1 MTDSL
6 FDLDDVP
13 GPAFSHGATW
23 TVRETTP
30 QTARSWVTRWHYSRR
45 MPGGGTRS
53 WAVYGPD
60 LVAVVMVS
68 LPNNKH
74 GVAGRLGLAG
84 WPGNLEISRVVA
96 HPDAP
101 RNTAS
106 RAVAAVCDR
115 YARGVVM
122 ADGALPSRF
131 DWLFSYA
138 DTGQGHHGG
147 IYQALNAVYVGL
159 SETRP
164 GFRCE
169 GVPVHPR
176 SLVST
181 YGTQAWPRIRD
192 LYLADTGKVLERVMD
207 MNTAKHTYVLPIGGP
222 ASRRAIRRALAPIT
236 RPYPKREG
244 QT

>member
-1 MTDSL
+1 MSDGL
-6 FDLDDVP
+6 FALDEA
-13 GPAFSHGATW
+13 PAPRFTAPVW
-23 TVRETTP
+23 KVRETTV
-30 QTARSWVTRWHYSRR
+30 QTARAWVTRWHYSRR
-45 MPGGGTRS
+45 MPGGGTRQ
-53 WAVYGPD
+53 WAVFGPD
-60 LVAVVMVS
+60 MVACVMVS
-68 LPNNKH
+68 LPNNVH
-74 GVAGRLGLAG
+74 GVAGRLGLTG

-101 RNTAS
+101 KNTAS
-106 RAVAAVCDR
+106 RSVAAVCDR
-115 YARGVVM
+115 YRAEGHAWV
-122 ADGALPSRF
+122 
-131 DWLFSYA
+131 FSYA

-159 SETRP
+159 SEARS
-164 GFRCE
+164 GFMCD

-192 LYLADTGKVLERVMD
+192 LYHADTGRMLVKVDE

-236 RPYPKREG
+236 RPYPKREAS
-244 QT
+244 